1 MDIVQQ
7 IFVKYQSRQDKDSIV
22 SKIKKIQRHK
32 VHRYLIELHD
42 SSDKLTVIIAA
53 RNLEDLMKRRKRL
66 DKNFE
71 IEQNN
76 YNFCNLFLCKLCIQR
91 MFLSKFYVVFT
102 HRIG

>member
-22 SKIKKIQRHK
+22 SKIKTIGRHK

-53 RNLEDLMKRRKRL
+53 RNLEDLMKQRKRKIL
-66 DKNFE
+66 K
-71 IEQNN
+71 
-76 YNFCNLFLCKLCIQR
+76 
-91 MFLSKFYVVFT
+91 SK
-102 HRIG
+102 